1 MDRMAIIEKLK
12 DLRPE
17 LAAEGVSHLALF
29 GSRAR
34 GDCDEES
41 DYDLLVVV
49 DDDFPRPANPITG
62 HAMVRGSGV
71 PADVLVVRE
80 STFRRNRDEVG
91 TMSYEAWHHGRTV
104 YERTPRPALAGS
116 GR

>member
-1 MDRMAIIEKLK
+1 MSSDPRLAVLIE
-12 DLRPE
+12 RIV
-17 LAAEGVSHLALF
+17 AAADPVAVYLF
-29 GSRAR
+29 GSRVR
-34 GDCDEES
+34 GGHDEDS

-49 DDDFPRPANPITG
+49 DDDFPRPATPVTG

-71 PADVLVVRE
+71 PADVVLVRA

-91 TMSYEAWHHGRTV
+91 TLSHEVARRGRV
-104 YERTPRPALAGS
+104 VHERGARPALAPA